1 MNQNYIEFHGPF
13 VKILMPD
20 LHSEHKLG
28 VIYGGD
34 IIGERIGQIGR
45 LGGGFDDDF
54 VYGVADGGVEGGE
67 EYDDDGYGQKSSEQS
82 TVLWLI
88 FIPKHLSC
96 VKKVSF
102 VDKVL
107 QSLQQ
112 LHLKSI
118 SKQKVMYL

>member
-28 VIYGGD
+28 VIYGSD
-34 IIGERIGQIGR
+34 IIGERVGQIGR

-67 EYDDDGYGQKSSEQS
+67 EYDDDGYG
-82 TVLWLI
+82 
-88 FIPKHLSC
+88 
-96 VKKVSF
+96 
-102 VDKVL
+102 
-107 QSLQQ
+107 
-112 LHLKSI
+112 
-118 SKQKVMYL
+118 